1 MDDLFKLY
9 IKSVEG
15 TLFSDDVLFLRI
27 NTSSGDMGIQAGHT
41 FTISNIVEGV
51 LEYSITEDKVEF
63 LYISGGI
70 AVVKPNHV
78 LLSVDYVKKPTD
90 FDAKKLKDTIKHST
104 QNYKESTNY
113 DSKMES
119 LHLLNTAENK
129 LKVAQSV

>member
-1 MDDLFKLY
+1 MDDLFKLD

-90 FDAKKLKDTIKHST
+90 FDAKELKDTIKHST

>member
-1 MDDLFKLY
+1 MDDLFKLE

-27 NTSSGDMGIQAGHT
+27 NTSSGDMGIQSGHT

-63 LYISGGI
+63 LYISDGI

-78 LLSVDYVKKPTD
+78 LLSVDYLKKPTD
-90 FDAKKLKDTIKHST
+90 FDTNELKDIIKKS
-104 QNYKESTNY
+104 NSDYKESTNY

>member
-1 MDDLFKLY
+1 MDDLFKLE

-27 NTSSGDMGIQAGHT
+27 NTSSGDMGIQSGHT

-63 LYISGGI
+63 LYISDGI

-78 LLSVDYVKKPTD
+78 LLSVDYLKKPTD
-90 FDAKKLKDTIKHST
+90 FDTNELKDIIKKS
-104 QNYKESTNY
+104 NSDYKESTNY

-129 LKVAQSV
+129 LKVAQSL

>member
-1 MDDLFKLY
+1 MDDLFKLD

-70 AVVKPNHV
+70 AIVKPNHV

-90 FDAKKLKDTIKHST
+90 FDAKELKDTIKLSS